1 MTSTDPYDLLGV
13 TRGASQKDI
22 QKAYRRLAKKH
33 HPDFN
38 PGDQEAQR
46 KFLEL
51 SAAMIFLETRKSA
64 PASTGAISTRQA
76 RNSAAIIETSP
87 MPRLRPIPMAEPRTL
102 AVSGIPMTSS
112 RPCFRAGGGAV

>member
-1 MTSTDPYDLLGV
+1 MTSTDSYDLLGV

-46 KFLEL
+46 KFQEL
-51 SAAMIFLETRKSA
+51 SAAYDILGDEEKRARFDRGDID
-64 PASTGAISTRQA
+64 ASGAEQR
-76 RNSAAIIETSP
+76 RFIETSP

>member
-22 QKAYRRLAKKH
+22 QKAYRRRAKKH

-46 KFLEL
+46 KFQEL
-51 SAAMIFLETRKSA
+51 PAAYGILGDEEKR
-64 PASTGAISTRQA
+64 A
-76 RNSAAIIETSP
+76 RFA

>member
-38 PGDQEAQR
+38 PGDQEA
-46 KFLEL
+46 
-51 SAAMIFLETRKSA
+51 
-64 PASTGAISTRQA
+64 
-76 RNSAAIIETSP
+76 
-87 MPRLRPIPMAEPRTL
+87 
-102 AVSGIPMTSS
+102 
-112 RPCFRAGGGAV
+112 